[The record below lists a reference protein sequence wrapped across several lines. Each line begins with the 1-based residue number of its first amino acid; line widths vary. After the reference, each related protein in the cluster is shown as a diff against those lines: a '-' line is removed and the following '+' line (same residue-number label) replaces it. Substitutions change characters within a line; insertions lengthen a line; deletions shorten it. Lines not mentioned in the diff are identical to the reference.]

1 METDIQNECEKILQ
15 YQFKNQ
21 NLLAQALTHSSSK
34 HSVNGG
40 NERLEYLGDAVL
52 GLVVSEYLF
61 KTFENYQEGELTRIK
76 SAVVSGNSLAQ
87 VINDIGIVAFVSIGK
102 GLAMKARIPMSVLAN
117 VYEAIVAAIYLDDGL
132 DAASKFCIR
141 TLEPLIM
148 DVDKRKTMRN
158 YKSLLQQYSQ
168 KRFGVMPDYHVSSE
182 RGPEHLKSFKVEVKV
197 NGEVFK
203 AGWGRSKKDAEMMAA
218 QVALEALS
226 KEFPD
231 DEILIEY
238 LSSKN

>member
-1 METDIQNECEKILQ
+1 VDTDIQNECEKILQ
-15 YQFKNQ
+15 YKFKDR
-21 NLLAQALTHSSSK
+21 NLLERALTHSSSK
-34 HSVNGG
+34 NSVNGG

-52 GLVVSEYLF
+52 GLVISEYLF

-87 VINDIGIVAFVSIGK
+87 VINDIGIVAFVNIGK

-117 VYEAIVAAIYLDDGL
+117 VYEAIVASMYLDGGL

-141 TLEPLIM
+141 TLEPLILE
-148 DVDKRKTMRN
+148 VDKRKTMRN

-168 KRFGVMPDYHVSSE
+168 KRFSAMPEYQVSSE

-197 NGEVFK
+197 NEKVFK

-218 QVALEALS
+218 QVALDELAI
-226 KEFPD
+226 EFPD

-238 LSSKN
+238 LTSKN